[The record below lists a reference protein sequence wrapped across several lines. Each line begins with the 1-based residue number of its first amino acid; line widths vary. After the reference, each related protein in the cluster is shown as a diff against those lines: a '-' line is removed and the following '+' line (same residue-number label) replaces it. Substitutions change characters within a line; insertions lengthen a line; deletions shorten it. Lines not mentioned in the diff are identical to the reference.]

1 MKRYIS
7 TRARSLLALSGR
19 HEGRFS
25 RRRGPASR
33 RKRGAPHDRAA
44 PFAPEFPSG
53 SPVTSARTRKTG
65 PADRRTVVSRRT
77 SRAVAPRRVPVNV
90 EVDARPLAIDIPA
103 GRGEADGAP
112 VEPMVE
118 VPLVRLAWGR
128 SGDKGSLSNIGLIA
142 RRAEWLPLIWNRL
155 SPEVVRRYFAHVVK
169 GRVERYH
176 LPGWDE
182 PGAARRTRRRRTGF
196 ATLRSARQGDGP
208 DAARSA
214 GVDRG
219 PALKA

>member
-1 MKRYIS
+1 
-7 TRARSLLALSGR
+7 
-19 HEGRFS
+19 
-25 RRRGPASR
+25 
-33 RKRGAPHDRAA
+33 
-44 PFAPEFPSG
+44 
-53 SPVTSARTRKTG
+53 
-65 PADRRTVVSRRT
+65 
-77 SRAVAPRRVPVNV
+77 
-90 EVDARPLAIDIPA
+90 
-103 GRGEADGAP
+103 
-112 VEPMVE
+112 MVE

-128 SGDKGSLSNIGLIA
+128 SGDKGSLSNIGLVA

-196 ATLRSARQGDGP
+196 ATLRSARQGDGL
-208 DAARSA
+208 DAARSAGVRA

-219 PALKA
+219 PALKAQA